1 MGLGPSHDRNRADGE
16 IDPIE
21 KSSWDTPSFEKAGPE
36 PMQSLELLRQSATD
50 GVADW
55 LSQLVEIM
63 PDLAPQRAD
72 PTAEDPAAA
81 GWLHRFVREVVT
93 VDSVTR
99 GPLTNIQIFVIE
111 FALDCVD

>member
-1 MGLGPSHDRNRADGE
+1 MGPSHHRNGADGQ

-21 KSSWDTPSFEKAGPE
+21 KSSSDAPSFEKAGPE
-36 PMQSLELLRQSATD
+36 PMQSLELLLQSTTD

-55 LSQLVEIM
+55 LSQLVEVM

-81 GWLHRFVREVVT
+81 G
-93 VDSVTR
+93 
-99 GPLTNIQIFVIE
+99 
-111 FALDCVD
+111 